1 MPMLAFTIKAF
12 VTLFVVIDPVGLVPI
27 FIALAGNYSEEEQAS
42 ILRQAILIAGII
54 LLVFS
59 LGGNFLLHYLGIT
72 IEAFQVTAG
81 LLLLKLG
88 LDMVF
93 GESEGE
99 TKEEDKQIVLKRD
112 ISVFPLAIPL
122 IAGPGTLASTL
133 ILLDEA
139 STFTFAVGLAI
150 VLTINVI
157 LLGVCYG
164 FLSCSKYL
172 ASVLGA
178 TGINAVTRILGVL
191 LSALGV
197 QYMAD
202 GLVVLLKLGS

>member
-1 MPMLAFTIKAF
+1 MLSFTIKAF
-12 VTLFVVIDPVGLVPI
+12 MTLFVVIDPVGLVPI
-27 FIALAGNYSEEEQAS
+27 FIALAGNYSEEEQAR
-42 ILRQAILIAGII
+42 ILREAMLIAGSI
-54 LLVFS
+54 LLLFS
-59 LGGNFLLHYLGIT
+59 LGGAFLLRYLGIT

-93 GESEGE
+93 GGSESEIKEQDKE
-99 TKEEDKQIVLKRD
+99 TTVKKD

-139 STFTFAVGLAI
+139 KTFGLGLVI
-150 VLTINVI
+150 VLSIDAI
-157 LLGVCYG
+157 LLGICYG
-164 FLSCSKYL
+164 LLSGSKYL
-172 ASVLGA
+172 GQLLGA
-178 TGINAVTRILGVL
+178 TGINAITRILGVL
-191 LSALGV
+191 LSALAV

-202 GLVVLLKLGS
+202 GIVVLLKAGA

>member
-1 MPMLAFTIKAF
+1 MLSFTIKAF
-12 VTLFVVIDPVGLVPI
+12 MTLFVVIDPLGLVPI
-27 FIALAGNYSEEEQAS
+27 FIALAGNYSEEEQAR
-42 ILRQAILIAGII
+42 ILREAMLIAGAI
-54 LLVFS
+54 LLLFS
-59 LGGNFLLHYLGIT
+59 LGGAFLLRYLGIT

-93 GESEGE
+93 AGSEGE
-99 TKEEDKQIVLKRD
+99 IKEEDKETTVKKD

-139 STFTFAVGLAI
+139 KTFGVGLVI
-150 VLTINVI
+150 VLSIDVI
-157 LLGVCYG
+157 LLGLCYG
-164 FLSCSKYL
+164 LLSGSKYL
-172 ASVLGA
+172 GKLLGA
-178 TGINAVTRILGVL
+178 TGINAITRILGVL
-191 LSALGV
+191 LSALAV

-202 GLVVLLKLGS
+202 GIVVLLKAGS

>member
-1 MPMLAFTIKAF
+1 MLSFTIKAF
-12 VTLFVVIDPVGLVPI
+12 MTLFVVIDPLGLVPI
-27 FIALAGNYSEEEQAS
+27 FIALAGNYSEEEQAR
-42 ILRQAILIAGII
+42 ILREAMLIAGAI
-54 LLVFS
+54 LLLFS
-59 LGGNFLLHYLGIT
+59 LGGAFLLRYLGIT

-93 GESEGE
+93 AGSESEIKEQDKE
-99 TKEEDKQIVLKRD
+99 TTVKKD

-139 STFTFAVGLAI
+139 KTFGVGLVI
-150 VLTINVI
+150 VLSIDVI
-157 LLGVCYG
+157 LLGLCYG
-164 FLSCSKYL
+164 LLSGSKYL
-172 ASVLGA
+172 GKLLGA
-178 TGINAVTRILGVL
+178 TGINAITRILGVL
-191 LSALGV
+191 LSALAV

-202 GLVVLLKLGS
+202 GIVVLLKAGS